1 MTENGFRVQ
10 ISSRSHDHLRLFQ
23 LVCNAVPLEGWRII
37 NPKQLQQLPDKVPD
51 AILKVAAFV
60 ILALVAHS
68 DSRSGQVS
76 AHDLLH
82 VH

>member
-1 MTENGFRVQ
+1 MAENGFRVQ
-10 ISSRSHDHLRLFQ
+10 ISSRSHDHLRFFK
-23 LVCNAVPLEGWRII
+23 LVCDPVPLEGRGIF
-37 NPKQLQQLPDKVPD
+37 NPDKGQKFPDKVPD

>member
-23 LVCNAVPLEGWRII
+23 LICDPVPLERRRVV
-37 NPKQLQQLPDKVPD
+37 NVKQSQQLPDKVSD